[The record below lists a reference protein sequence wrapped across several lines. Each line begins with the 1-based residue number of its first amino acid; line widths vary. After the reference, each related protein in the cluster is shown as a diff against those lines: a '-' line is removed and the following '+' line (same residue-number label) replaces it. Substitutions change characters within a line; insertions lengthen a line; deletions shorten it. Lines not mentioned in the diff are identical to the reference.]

1 MAGGR
6 DEKSLT
12 PMRGFEIISTNYGF
26 THSFFILILGL
37 VWTALTFYFSTIY
50 FWNVVKSGRRSRRF
64 STVSLGGFDLS
75 AGGPKSVD
83 RWRLSFANP
92 MLSEGAAKARDEGK
106 RATWTR
112 RSEEGTGFWGP
123 LMRGRPGQDSFFWG
137 GPW

>member
-50 FWNVVKSGRRSRRF
+50 FWNVVIG
-64 STVSLGGFDLS
+64 S
-75 AGGPKSVD
+75 ADTTFIFGLA
-83 RWRLSFANP
+83 WLF
-92 MLSEGAAKARDEGK
+92 LTK
-106 RATWTR
+106 RPRTKI
-112 RSEEGTGFWGP
+112 SC
-123 LMRGRPGQDSFFWG
+123 LMEHVHLEYYVQCRGRE
-137 GPW
+137 